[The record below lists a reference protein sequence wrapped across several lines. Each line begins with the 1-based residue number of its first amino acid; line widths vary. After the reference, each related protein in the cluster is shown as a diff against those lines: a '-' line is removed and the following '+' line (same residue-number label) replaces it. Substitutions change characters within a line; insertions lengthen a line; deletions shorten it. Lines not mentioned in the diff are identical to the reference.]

1 MKNIE
6 IIKEST
12 AILKVDRNKF
22 ESHPLFKNFFIKEA
36 NIFSPETECWRFNV
50 PNNPDM
56 EVSVIR
62 SVATYG

>member
-22 ESHPLFKNFFIKEA
+22 ESHPLFKSFFYQREQYICSR
-36 NIFSPETECWRFNV
+36 N
-50 PNNPDM
+50 
-56 EVSVIR
+56 
-62 SVATYG
+62 